1 MSVAGSETVA
11 KRVAPA
17 PETPATSLGPPFE
30 LLESKLR
37 PPQLLRGHVPRTEL
51 INLLRESRNVPIIAV
66 SAAPG
71 YGKTTLLAGW
81 ALKSRRRFAW
91 VSVDGHDNDPIVL
104 LSYIAAALDRACPLD
119 PAVFEALASGNA
131 SIEAMIVPR
140 LGSALAQLETSFVLI
155 LDDLHALT
163 NPQCLDAIDAL
174 IDHIPEGSQM
184 VLSGRAQPSRRVGAL
199 RARGLLL
206 EIGPDDLRMGAED
219 ARPLFAAA
227 GVEISDAGLS
237 DYLQRTEGWPA
248 GLYLAALSIRAGG
261 GEIDD
266 AATFRGDDR
275 FIADY
280 LRSEL
285 FSRLPADE
293 LRFLTRTS
301 VLERMSGPLCDALL
315 ESADSAEELG
325 ALERSNLFVV
335 ALDRHGGWYRYHHL
349 FGELLR
355 AELERAEVDLVPELL
370 ARASDWCGANGE
382 PQAAVSYAQ
391 AAGDVDR
398 VAGLVGAHAQ
408 SEYEHGRAVTAEQ
421 WFSWL
426 EDRSSMEQHPGVAV
440 LGAWLSAIRGR
451 PDQSERWADVAESG
465 ARVATAQNGASIEPW
480 LAVLRAAQCRHGVER
495 MAADAQLAATGFGRA
510 SPFWPT
516 AAVLLAL
523 SHQFSGDDERA
534 DDLLAEVAEMA
545 VALELSNPGSL
556 AFSLRALIA
565 IERQDWVAAE
575 ELTERAESIARRA
588 RMEDYTLNAVVS
600 AASARFAIHRG
611 EQSRADQHLARAQ
624 RLRPQLTRALAPFSI
639 HVRIQLAR
647 AYAARADVAG
657 ARTLLRE
664 TNDLLRRGPDFGTL
678 AAQANELSSQLQ
690 TVGRAGPGA
699 SSLTTAEL
707 RLIPFLPTHLSFRE
721 VGERLYVSHNT
732 VRTQVRSI
740 YLKLDVTSR
749 SAAVGRARELGIL

>member
-1 MSVAGSETVA
+1 
-11 KRVAPA
+11 
-17 PETPATSLGPPFE
+17 
-30 LLESKLR
+30 
-37 PPQLLRGHVPRTEL
+37 
-51 INLLRESRNVPIIAV
+51 
-66 SAAPG
+66 
-71 YGKTTLLAGW
+71 
-81 ALKSRRRFAW
+81 
-91 VSVDGHDNDPIVL
+91 
-104 LSYIAAALDRACPLD
+104 
-119 PAVFEALASGNA
+119 
-131 SIEAMIVPR
+131 
-140 LGSALAQLETSFVLI
+140 
-155 LDDLHALT
+155 
-163 NPQCLDAIDAL
+163 
-174 IDHIPEGSQM
+174 
-184 VLSGRAQPSRRVGAL
+184 
-199 RARGLLL
+199 
-206 EIGPDDLRMGAED
+206 
-219 ARPLFAAA
+219 
-227 GVEISDAGLS
+227 
-237 DYLQRTEGWPA
+237 
-248 GLYLAALSIRAGG
+248 
-261 GEIDD
+261 
-266 AATFRGDDR
+266 
-275 FIADY
+275 
-280 LRSEL
+280 
-285 FSRLPADE
+285 
-293 LRFLTRTS
+293 
-301 VLERMSGPLCDALL
+301 MSGPLCDAVL

-355 AELERAEVDLVPELL
+355 AELERAEADLVPGLL

-382 PQAAVSYAQ
+382 PQAAVGYAQ

-398 VAGLVGAHAQ
+398 VAALVGAHAQ

-451 PDQSERWADVAESG
+451 PDQSERWADVAE
-465 ARVATAQNGASIEPW
+465 RRASCDCAERR
-480 LAVLRAAQCRHGVER
+480 LDRAVGSPCSAPLSAVTGWRGWPQTPSW
-495 MAADAQLAATGFGRA
+495 AATGFGRA

-588 RMEDYTLNAVVS
+588 RMEDYPLNAVVL

-647 AYAARADVAG
+647 ADAARADVAG

-664 TNDLLRRGPDFGTL
+664 TNDLLRRGPDFGTR
-678 AAQANELSSQLQ
+678 AVQANELSSHLQ

-749 SAAVGRARELGIL
+749 ERSRRTGTRTRNSLGASPTALHAIWMMTARRRWCVIGPSEADDRIRGQAPQSGPGRRGLHSLGARHRAGHGRGLRDWPRRRMLSSVSRRRWRSTLPPAPTMRLSRRRSPPARRSTRSLGP